1 MKNVL
6 WCIGFISGQTC
17 YLNMTQEE
25 AELRWRAENDGEIET
40 IQKVEFDDV
49 FTSYLVHDGW
59 DVPPVTPDPY
69 VPPYVPPP
77 PRKTDEQQVDFDD
90 PPPF

>member
-25 AELRWRAENDGEIET
+25 AELRWRAENEGEIET

-49 FTSYLVHDGW
+49 FTSYLVHGGEE
-59 DVPPVTPDPY
+59 VEPVTPDPV
-69 VPPYVPPP
+69 VPPYVPPT
-77 PRKTDEQQVDFDD
+77 PRKTDAEQVLDRDTPEF
-90 PPPF
+90 